1 MIQMMKKPVSI
12 FLAVLMVFSCFSVM
26 GMTAYA
32 ATSHGI
38 TINTAQHG
46 TVTASVNGSAATSAE
61 EGATVTLTAN
71 PDNGYRLKSISGTYK
86 GNSQETKGLNGTKTI
101 NGTYFNLN
109 ATDAAGAGWKLANN
123 STITITSKDTS
134 VKINKVDFNI
144 SQRGN
149 SFNLNNVSCS
159 AGTKSL
165 NGNTLSVS
173 SINGTTVTL
182 SSSVNNAGYVR
193 FNSVTIYGTG
203 AVDTNLTIS
212 TTGDVNVRTFT
223 MPAVVQGDVTI
234 TPVFEEIPKYNVTLN
249 GGANATTSGG
259 NTTQTGVTGAMTT
272 VTYTANNNFEFPKTS
287 EYYKKTNGI
296 TVARTSDTVVTVSGT
311 PTADTTVTVPDAL
324 AKEYTVTF
332 LNEDGTELQ
341 SGKVAYGETPEYNG
355 ATPTKADDAQYTYTF
370 AGWTPE
376 VVAATQDATYTATFT
391 ATPKPHNGV
400 NLTVGKDITSNY
412 YVDFAAYTGAQKIRY
427 SYNCV
432 NELEQNVQYGDTIA
446 LDEIPDE
453 MKDATSGRFVLE
465 VSQAPAQMA
474 EPTVIEILGENDVVL
489 DTLNYSAKTYCDT
502 VLAMSEDE
510 LAQYTAKGAELRT
523 LCHTMIA
530 YGEAAQGVFADY
542 ETTAVTCESEAVN
555 AQIEAAT
562 ATANHT
568 VDNSGMIKFSGVS
581 FVCTKDARLRFYL
594 NTSEATSTP
603 AAPTASTGNAALKYT
618 LNGAEK
624 QYFVEVSGINA
635 ADFNEQIT
643 VNYGGSTIKLSVLD
657 FAGIVLRDG
666 SGASAALQHFAKTLV
681 VYNTN
686 ALAFFN

>member
-1 MIQMMKKPVSI
+1 MEQTKKISRKAI
-12 FLAVLMVFSCFSVM
+12 SLLLAVLMVISCFSGM
-26 GMTAYA
+26 SMTAYA

-46 TVTASVNGSAATSAE
+46 TVTASVNGSVATSAE

-86 GNSQETKGLNGTKTI
+86 GNTQETKGLNGTKTI

-134 VKINKVDFNI
+134 VKIDKVDFNI

-370 AGWTPE
+370 TGWTPA
-376 VVAATQDATYTATFT
+376 VSAVTGDATYTAQFEAT
-391 ATPKPHNGV
+391 AKSTADNGY
-400 NLTVGKDITSNY
+400 NLTLNDGINVNFLIDT
-412 YVDFAAYTGAQKIRY
+412 DFYGAEDGYIEYEYIKSSTTESAEREGGSIDVADLPIY
-427 SYNCV
+427 SGG
-432 NELEQNVQYGDTIA
+432 NVYDGD
-446 LDEIPDE
+446 
-453 MKDATSGRFVLE
+453 
-465 VSQAPAQMA
+465 SQLTLKAAPAQIA
-474 EPTVIEILGENDVVL
+474 EDYIIRVYDKDGELKNTLTVSIADYCEKMKNDATYGELMSALL
-489 DTLNYSAKTYCDT
+489 DYGQLANEYFGYADKVEGDYEVPHTENYK
-502 VLAMSEDE
+502 
-510 LAQYTAKGAELRT
+510 AELSAEESAA
-523 LCHTMIA
+523 LDSLAVANIVNQ
-530 YGEAAQGVFADY
+530 GEAQVTGVSYIAQMNPEFKFFFTGTSA
-542 ETTAVTCESEAVN
+542 TTAEVSGDLRAKVDKTNTGATVKVTGLN
-555 AQIEAAT
+555 ASDFGKTFTVTMDGTTLEYNGYAYLKAAM
-562 ATANHT
+562 
-568 VDNSGMIKFSGVS
+568 NS
-581 FVCTKDARLRFYL
+581 
-594 NTSEATSTP
+594 
-603 AAPTASTGNAALKYT
+603 AALKD
-618 LNGAEK
+618 LAK
-624 QYFVEVSGINA
+624 GIFRYAQA
-635 ADFNEQIT
+635 ADKTFN
-643 VNYGGSTIKLSVLD
+643 
-657 FAGIVLRDG
+657 
-666 SGASAALQHFAKTLV
+666 
-681 VYNTN
+681 
-686 ALAFFN
+686 